1 MRKIFQIISICLFLA
16 ECAEGQTLS
25 QFLNQY
31 SNANDT
37 TSAYSIPPKMQWWY
51 EARFGMF
58 IHFGS
63 YSHYGHGEW
72 EMFLNK
78 WSKEDYQNKI
88 TKKFN
93 PKHFNAKEIVSLAK
107 QAGMKYIIITAK
119 HHEGFCMWNTQ
130 VDDFKDYTNT
140 TTFDLYHYLGFERDL
155 LMELKNECDK
165 QGLKF
170 GLYYSI
176 LDWSHHS
183 QYAKDYWSQL
193 YSMDEKAPFIEAEK
207 RQIKEL
213 IDRYHP
219 AVLWFDG
226 DWCDNKDTAD
236 VFNWWT
242 KQDAVDLYNYIM
254 SIDSSIIVNER
265 IKRNLGLGD
274 FMCPEEKIPSKPLA
288 RPWETCRTM
297 NGAWG
302 YDKSKSSP
310 KNYLTAD
317 QIFEELFMTAS
328 RDGNYLLNIGP
339 KGNGKLSKGDKNTL
353 RAVGS
358 LMSVYGEAIY
368 GTGRNPSPNGDTTPD
383 GYTYEQSQSYEDKHL
398 YTVKDGKL
406 YCYSRDPFGTTW
418 TPFIKIQHLES
429 EKHTYKVYELSQ
441 PNQEIQTTACLHLK
455 DTTIQFNI
463 KNWEYGNYHDTDG
476 ITYDRLNYPISK
488 RKKPSKKEFEII
500 VVDIPDFSKTKQ

>member
-1 MRKIFQIISICLFLA
+1 MFVAETSIA
-16 ECAEGQTLS
+16 QTVFPPAFELYDNS
-25 QFLNQY
+25 G
-31 SNANDT
+31 DT
-37 TSAYSIPPKMQWWY
+37 TSSYTIPPKMQWWY

-63 YSHYGHGEW
+63 YSYYGHGEW
-72 EMFLNK
+72 DMFLNN
-78 WSKEDYQNKI
+78 WSKEDYQTKI
-88 TKKFN
+88 TKNFN
-93 PKHFNAKEIVSLAK
+93 PKHFNAKKIVSLAK

-183 QYAKDYWSQL
+183 QFAKDYWSQL

-207 RQIKEL
+207 QQIKEL

-226 DWCDNKDTAD
+226 DWCEDKDTAD

-242 KQDAVDLYNYIM
+242 KQDAVDLYNYVI
-254 SIDSSIIVNER
+254 SLDSSIIVNER

-274 FMCPEEKIPSKPLA
+274 FMCPEEKIPSKPLP

-310 KNYLTAD
+310 DNYMNAD

-353 RAVGS
+353 RAVGT
-358 LMSVYGEAIY
+358 LMNVYGEAIY
-368 GTGRNPSPNGDTTPD
+368 GTGRNPSPDGDT
-383 GYTYEQSQSYEDKHL
+383 YFKSQECQDKHL
-398 YTVKDGKL
+398 YTTKEGKL

-418 TPFIKIQHLES
+418 TPYIKIQHLD
-429 EKHTYKVYELSQ
+429 KHTYKVYELSQ
-441 PNQEIQTTACLHLK
+441 PDQEIRTTACLNRK
-455 DTTIQFNI
+455 DTIIQFNI
-463 KNWEYGNYHDTDG
+463 KNWMYRSYSYQNGTA
-476 ITYDRLNYPISK
+476 YDRFNKPISK
-488 RKKPSKKEFEII
+488 RKKPSMKKFEII
-500 VVDIPDFSKTKQ
+500 VVDIPDFTKTKQ

>member
-1 MRKIFQIISICLFLA
+1 MKRLSSILCLLILMFAKQADCQVLPLVN
-16 ECAEGQTLS
+16 QQ
-25 QFLNQY
+25 QF
-31 SNANDT
+31 DT
-37 TSAYSIPPKMQWWY
+37 VNIPKEYNIPPKMQWWY

-63 YSHYGHGEW
+63 YSYYGNGEW

-140 TTFDLYHYLGFERDL
+140 TTFDLYHYLEFERDL

-176 LDWSHHS
+176 LDWNHHS
-183 QYAKDYWSQL
+183 QFAKDYWSQL

-207 RQIKEL
+207 AQIKEL

-265 IKRNLGLGD
+265 VKRNLGLGD
-274 FMCPEEKIPSKPLA
+274 FMCPEEKIPSKPLP

-302 YDKSKSSP
+302 YDSSKSSSER
-310 KNYLTAD
+310 YLSAD

-339 KGNGKLSKGDKNTL
+339 KGNGKLSKGDKTTL
-353 RAVGS
+353 REVGK
-358 LMSVYGEAIY
+358 LMSIYGEAIY
-368 GTGRNPSPNGDTTPD
+368 GTGRNPSPNGDT
-383 GYTYEQSQSYEDKHL
+383 YEKSLFYEDKHL
-398 YTVKDGKL
+398 YTTKEGKL
-406 YCYSRDPFGTTW
+406 YCYSRDPNGETW
-418 TPFIKIQHLES
+418 TPFIKIQHPES
-429 EKHTYKVYELSQ
+429 EKHPYKVYELSH
-441 PNQEIQTTACLHLK
+441 PKQEIQTTACVHLT
-455 DTTIQFNI
+455 DTTIQFRI
-463 KNWEYGNYHDTDG
+463 KNWAYRNYRNDT
-476 ITYDRLNYPISK
+476 IYDRLNQPMPMREI
-488 RKKPSKKEFEII
+488 KKPSKKEFEII
-500 VVDIPDFSKTKQ
+500 VVDIPDFSNTKQ

>member
-1 MRKIFQIISICLFLA
+1 MKRLSSILCLLIFIYTKQVDCQVLPLVNQQQFD
-16 ECAEGQTLS
+16 TL
-25 QFLNQY
+25 NIPKKY
-31 SNANDT
+31 D
-37 TSAYSIPPKMQWWY
+37 IPPKMQWWY

-140 TTFDLYHYLGFERDL
+140 TTFDLYHYLGFECDL

-176 LDWSHHS
+176 LDWNHHS

-193 YSMDEKAPFIEAEK
+193 YSMDEEAPFIEAEK

-226 DWCDNKDTAD
+226 DWCEDKDTAD

-242 KQDAVDLYNYIM
+242 KQDAIDLYNYIM
-254 SIDSSIIVNER
+254 SLDSSIIVNER

-288 RPWETCRTM
+288 RPWESCRTM

-339 KGNGKLSKGDKNTL
+339 KGNGKLSKGDKNKL

-368 GTGRNPSPNGDTTPD
+368 GTGRNPSPDGDTY
-383 GYTYEQSQSYEDKHL
+383 GNSQSYEDKHL

-418 TPFIKIQHLES
+418 TPFIKIQHPES
-429 EKHTYKVYELSQ
+429 EKHTYKVYELSH
-441 PNQEIQTTACLHLK
+441 PEQEIQTTACVHLT
-455 DTTIQFNI
+455 DTTIQFRI
-463 KNWEYGNYHDTDG
+463 KNWGYGNYHDTDG
-476 ITYDRLNYPISK
+476 ITYDRLNNPISK

-500 VVDIPDFSKTKQ
+500 VVDIPDFSNTRQ

>member
-176 LDWSHHS
+176 LDWNHHS

-274 FMCPEEKIPSKPLA
+274 FMCPEEKIPSSPLK
-288 RPWETCRTM
+288 RPWETCQTM
-297 NGAWG
+297 NGSWG
-302 YDKSKSSP
+302 FDSTKMNSYKQPDT
-310 KNYLTAD
+310 LIHEMEA
-317 QIFEELFMTAS
+317 IVS

-339 KGNGKLSKGDKNTL
+339 KGDGTLTKEDISNLTEIGKWMKI
-353 RAVGS
+353 
-358 LMSVYGEAIY
+358 YGESIY
-368 GTGRNPSPNGDTTPD
+368 GTTRSPFEEEPEW
-383 GYTYEQSQSYEDKHL
+383 GYCTKKE
-398 YTVKDGKL
+398 GKL
-406 YCYSRDPFGTTW
+406 YCHVMSAEKYTIIDVPEMTNK
-418 TPFIKIQHLES
+418 IK
-429 EKHTYKVYELSQ
+429 KVYELSNPQ
-441 PNQEIQTTACLHLK
+441 EELQYWQNNDGSISIEFFKNQSDENK
-455 DTTIQFNI
+455 
-463 KNWEYGNYHDTDG
+463 
-476 ITYDRLNYPISK
+476 YPSV
-488 RKKPSKKEFEII
+488 I
-500 VVDIPDFSKTKQ
+500 VVEVIGMPFSEE